1 MKASGKK
8 RVSNPGFKKKLAVA
22 RQIARRYRNALKRLA
37 K

>member
-8 RVSNPGFKKKLAVA
+8 KTPKPSFKKKLAVA
-22 RQIARRYRNALKRLA
+22 RQIARRYRNVLQRLA